1 MLQVKPIDARSALD
15 DSEQPSFD
23 VADRRRLVHRAAAF
37 WVEDSA
43 LSHARPLGHTYSSE
57 TQFVFPYFGAFGW
70 RVGSERRLVD
80 ANAVLLVHG
89 GQECHET
96 HPVRGIGHGSAIL
109 TPGEGML
116 DELRA
121 QSRRSGQN
129 LAATVTHSMSD
140 RAKLLTHA
148 IVFGNDNDP
157 LAIEERAMQLMFE
170 AMRIT
175 VGAEPH
181 APSRTIEKAKEIL
194 HSRYFE
200 PLSLERVAR
209 EVGVTP
215 VYLTQAFRKSQGV
228 PLYRYQTRL
237 RLSRALV
244 ELPRC
249 ENITGLALD
258 LGFSSHSHF
267 TTVFRTMFGMTPSD
281 FRADHG
287 PRPTAVSASRQS
299 AAAAYGGGRGSEAWA
314 KA

>member
-1 MLQVKPIDARSALD
+1 MLQLTPIDEPAALE
-15 DSEQPSFD
+15 DSGQPGFD
-23 VADRRRLVHRAAAF
+23 VVDRRRVVHRATAF
-37 WVEDSA
+37 RVEDSA

-80 ANAVLLVHG
+80 ANSVLLVHS

-96 HPVRGIGHGSAIL
+96 HPVRGIGHGSAIV
-109 TPGEGML
+109 TPDDGML
-116 DELRA
+116 DELQA
-121 QSRRSGQN
+121 QSRRSGRN

-170 AMRIT
+170 ALRIDC
-175 VGAEPH
+175 GGDAR
-181 APSRTIEKAKEIL
+181 APSRTVEKAKEIL

-200 PLSLERVAR
+200 PMSLERVAR

-249 ENITGLALD
+249 DDITGLALD

-267 TTVFRTMFGMTPSD
+267 TTVFRTMFGMTPSR

-287 PRPTAVSASRQS
+287 SRPIAIRA
-299 AAAAYGGGRGSEAWA
+299 
-314 KA
+314 